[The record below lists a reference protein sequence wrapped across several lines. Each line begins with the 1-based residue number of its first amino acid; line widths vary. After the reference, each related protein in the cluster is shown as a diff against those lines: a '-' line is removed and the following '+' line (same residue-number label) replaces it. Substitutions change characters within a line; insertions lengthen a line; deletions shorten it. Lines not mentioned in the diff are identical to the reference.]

1 MLNNFQTTSIILGL
15 FLRKLDVQDYR
26 NFTESLPWRLP
37 EFDGEASVNPQLPPN
52 APPDMPRARFLSKDG
67 RLMMEVAPAK
77 IVFRMM
83 PGEAT
88 RTDRGMNVQAL
99 PVDKAFEVFTPQAMR
114 LHGVLSEHY
123 GATASRL
130 GIVTDL
136 IAGVPSSANQR
147 IQKCVL
153 NAKNLFGER
162 LQDFQLNALAR
173 TSIGG
178 DTNVNRRIGLRS
190 MRTGAEG
197 NPDLL
202 MNVNIDIN
210 TLAEEPYDLSTSEL
224 ESFLKGVSTHV
235 QTQIPLLQESALF
248 E

>member
-15 FLRKLDVQDYR
+15 FLRKFDVQDYR
-26 NFTESLPWRLP
+26 NFTESLPWRVP
-37 EFDGEASVNPQLPPN
+37 EFDADAQLNPQLPPN
-52 APPDMPRARFLSKDG
+52 APPDMPRARFTSKDG
-67 RLMMEVAPAK
+67 RLFLEVAPAK

-83 PGEAT
+83 PGQAT
-88 RTDRGMNVQAL
+88 RTEQGMNVQAL
-99 PVDKAFEVFTPQAMR
+99 PVDKAFEVFAPQAMR

-123 GATASRL
+123 GATAARL
-130 GIVTDL
+130 GVVVDL

-153 NAKNLFGER
+153 NSKNLFGER

-173 TSIGG
+173 TSVG

-202 MNVNIDIN
+202 FNVNIDIN
-210 TLAEEPYDLSTSEL
+210 TLAEEPYDVSTSDL
-224 ESFLKGVSTHV
+224 ETFLKGVSSHV
-235 QTQIPLLQESALF
+235 QTQIPLVQESALF